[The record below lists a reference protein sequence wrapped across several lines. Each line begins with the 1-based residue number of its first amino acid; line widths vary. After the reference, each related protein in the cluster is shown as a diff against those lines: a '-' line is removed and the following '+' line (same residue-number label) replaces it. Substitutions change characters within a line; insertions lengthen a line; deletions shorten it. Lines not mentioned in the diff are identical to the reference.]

1 MNVQRLWRVIPAAAV
16 VLAGLV
22 FFPSR
27 DTARAAAE
35 LLPYFSP
42 DFCFAIVIHPE
53 QIGNST
59 LAQALKSALPQ
70 QKTGDPTAAAKAML
84 KTQKNLPPGMDL
96 EKLAKLLKDA
106 PVKRV
111 VIVVDGVPVARGNA
125 QAAGGK
131 SDMDVG
137 AGLIVQFSKDVDGES
152 IVSATSSEWKEVE
165 IAGHKCK
172 TLKTEDSSEIAAVV
186 PDTRTLIAGHR
197 TTVEKMLGQNTGDRP
212 LLKQLQRSSLKHDIL
227 IEFCAAPTRS
237 ERAKV
242 TGKPSDLLN
251 SLSQLAQTAESLSL
265 QVDFSGPSLLHCE
278 LTSDKPEKVAML
290 ATMGKSQIEVAKQ
303 QFAAL
308 KQSPL
313 IPPTLAPAA
322 SKLGDE
328 VLGGVEIKANGPK
341 LTVDLPTPDS
351 LSDALVA
358 LAKLAPT
365 MMPPGAGR

>member
-1 MNVQRLWRVIPAAAV
+1 MKVQRLRRVIPAAAV

-22 FFPSR
+22 SFQA

-111 VIVVDGVPVARGNA
+111 VIVVNGVPVARGPS
-125 QAAGGK
+125 G
-131 SDMDVG
+131 MDVG
-137 AGLIVQFSKDVDGES
+137 GGLIVQFSKEVDGES

-172 TLKTEDSSEIAAVV
+172 TLKTEDSSEIVAVV

-265 QVDFSGPSLLHCE
+265 QVDFSGPSLMHCE
-278 LTSDKPEKVAML
+278 LTTDKPEKAAML

-328 VLGGVEIKANGPK
+328 VLGGVEIKSDGPK

-351 LSDALVA
+351 LSEALVA